1 MLNIRNSL
9 TQHVLTA
16 LYEIIIDRTTDPPT
30 NQLMMTNRRKEGVIK
45 KITLPLKGQTDEKLN
60 FYG

>member
-1 MLNIRNSL
+1 M
-9 TQHVLTA
+9 
-16 LYEIIIDRTTDPPT
+16 YDIIIDRTTDPPT